1 MLDIAVAYDRFKFL
15 GHEFL
20 TWLLF
25 VLNTDPAVFKTLDAE
40 FISLESGNRIV
51 LENHKNDAAESIT
64 IKGNDPDLKE
74 GFQALA
80 KGALVS
86 ELNLILTLANHRWQ
100 FTLKG
105 ESFHLN
111 NFKPPYAGPV
121 EKAEEIEGAVLE
133 KIYLF
138 EKCIAFID
146 AVYSYFIRQRLT
158 TQWVE
163 TTVPSIKAWVG
174 RSK

>member
-1 MLDIAVAYDRFKFL
+1 MLDIAVAYDRYKFV

-20 TWLLF
+20 TWLLYM
-25 VLNTDPAVFKTLDAE
+25 LHTDPSSFKSVDAE

-51 LENHKNDAAESIT
+51 LLNEKNDAAESIT

-74 GFQALA
+74 AFQALD

-86 ELNLILTLANHRWQ
+86 ELNLVLTLADHRWQ

-105 ESFHLN
+105 ESFHLT
-111 NFKPPYAGPV
+111 NFKLPYTGPV
-121 EKAEEIEGAVLE
+121 ENAEDIEGAVLE

-138 EKCIAFID
+138 DKCIAFMD
-146 AVYSYFIRQRLT
+146 GVYAQFIRQRIKT
-158 TQWVE
+158 RWSE
-163 TTVPSIKAWVG
+163 ATVPAIRAWVG